1 MFVSP
6 PGHSSSCSSLYKKIN
21 IKKKKKTLSISPLA
35 ALGSELTRPL
45 GRSTGSCAVISPS
58 SIPMNKPER
67 FTEMLMISVSLSP
80 HCATCGLQ

>member
-6 PGHSSSCSSLYKKIN
+6 PGHSLSRSSLYKKIS
-21 IKKKKKTLSISPLA
+21 IKKKTLSISPLA